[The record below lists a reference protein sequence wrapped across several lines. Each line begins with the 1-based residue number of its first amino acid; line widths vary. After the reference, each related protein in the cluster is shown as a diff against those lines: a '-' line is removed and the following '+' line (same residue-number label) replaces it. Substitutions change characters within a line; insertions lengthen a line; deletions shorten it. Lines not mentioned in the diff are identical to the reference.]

1 MSYYEPDPKLMYDA
15 AEQADPILK
24 AQNQSAPRWLQGE
37 THMGYRR
44 RLAEK
49 IQSHAP
55 NCQSFK
61 LAEAQGSAF
70 DVLEKQIYDDARR
83 EALNPTN
90 VPEGELREV
99 KRIDQSGRPFS
110 TFYGS
115 PKVWMD
121 TFNASNKK
129 RLVGI
134 RVANER
140 GYHPSNVG

>member
-1 MSYYEPDPKLMYDA
+1 MPHYEPDPKLMYEA

-55 NCQSFK
+55 NCQDFK
-61 LAEAQGSAF
+61 IGEAQGSAF

-83 EALNPTN
+83 EAQRPTQ

-99 KRIDQSGRPFS
+99 RRTDQAGRPFIE
-110 TFYGS
+110 FYGKPS
-115 PKVWMD
+115 VWLSQ
-121 TFNASNKK
+121 FHPGSK
-129 RLVGI
+129 RVVGI
-134 RVANER
+134 KTQTER